1 MSYKVTTANELY
13 FGNPPDSLRLQQM
26 ERNFFKTLG
35 LPNGT
40 FKTTY
45 HRRLDDLNELVA
57 QQLPAD
63 RPLQLMDVAVSSGV
77 STAEWTESLS
87 IAGIEHQMLAGD
99 ILVDAFLI
107 SVGKHL
113 RALVD
118 RNGHTLQLDVG
129 GNGIRYPP
137 RKRDWVYF
145 GLPILLLRRVAAA
158 LRPTLRDAH
167 GDRAEGASPW
177 GVKWRALKLVSP
189 SLGRSRH
196 IEVVEDDILTNQA
209 YPGRFHALRAANIL
223 NLGYFDDRTITA
235 MLVNLRSRLRPG
247 GLLVVCRTCLKG
259 VNRGSVFQLR
269 DDGSLAV
276 VARLNGGS
284 EIESLAA
291 KLPRSLSPTADR
303 SRA

>member
-13 FGNPPDSLRLQQM
+13 FGNPPDTLRQQQM
-26 ERNFFKTLG
+26 ERDFFKTLG

-57 QQLPAD
+57 EHLPAD

-87 IAGIEHQMLAGD
+87 KAGIDHHMLAGD

-118 RNGHTLQLDVG
+118 RNGHTLQLDVA

-158 LRPTLRDAH
+158 LRPTRP
-167 GDRAEGASPW
+167 EGVGRW

-196 IEVVEDDILTNQA
+196 IEVVEDDILTNKA

-223 NLGYFDDRTITA
+223 NLGYFDDRTITT
-235 MLVNLRSRLRPG
+235 MLVNLRSRLRPN

-259 VNRGSVFQLR
+259 VNRGSIFQLR
-269 DDGSLAV
+269 EDGSLAV
-276 VARLNGGS
+276 IARLNGGS

-291 KLPRSLSPTADR
+291 KLPTTDR
-303 SRA
+303 